1 MNKNTATSGKLIK
14 AVCSSCVYVYIFRH
28 TDVCPCNMQE
38 SYYSLTLQRGGFKH
52 PVHTVVWEGFSSGHL
67 NLERSA
73 ASSARHSTTGG
84 DFATRAALV
93 TPR

>member
-1 MNKNTATSGKLIK
+1 MTLS
-14 AVCSSCVYVYIFRH
+14 VCWIYMYNLTHLDHFMP
-28 TDVCPCNMQE
+28 T
-38 SYYSLTLQRGGFKH
+38 LTLQRGGFKH

-67 NLERSA
+67 NFERSA

>member
-1 MNKNTATSGKLIK
+1 MNIPEDNINT
-14 AVCSSCVYVYIFRH
+14 
-28 TDVCPCNMQE
+28 
-38 SYYSLTLQRGGFKH
+38 LTLQRGGFKH
-52 PVHTVVWEGFSSGHL
+52 PVHTVVLVGFSSVHL
-67 NLERSA
+67 NFERSA